1 MPTDNTGMQTRAMA
15 QRTDSEP
22 QETQNQ
28 NTNPTVEL
36 YKSKDESIK
45 DFIRK
50 HGTIAL
56 DWYVPNFS
64 NTRVGDLIV
73 QRLPIETADGRLVL
87 RERIAFWRVQ
97 QIHQVTPYTESINTG
112 NLSNNGLLLVNLNAG

>member
-1 MPTDNTGMQTRAMA
+1 MKGADREMPTDNMGVQTRAMA

-28 NTNPTVEL
+28 NVNPTVEL

-45 DFIRK
+45 DFVQK

-56 DWYVPNFS
+56 DWFVPNFS
-64 NTRVGDLIV
+64 NTRVGDLIEQITIRNNRWQISV
-73 QRLPIETADGRLVL
+73 QLPHLE
-87 RERIAFWRVQ
+87 
-97 QIHQVTPYTESINTG
+97 
-112 NLSNNGLLLVNLNAG
+112 